1 MLDELKYWLETG
13 NGAVDRRLED
23 DNRGVLS
30 EVRLIGGGLI
40 MVLIILLVL
49 TEVWNAISPEPN
61 GTGGY
66 NGTFGDVYESVETT
80 GSAGL
85 TLLVVGFLVV
95 AATAIMRFFGGM
107 GGGR

>member
-1 MLDELKYWLETG
+1 MLDELLYYLKTG
-13 NGAVDRRLED
+13 QGAA
-23 DNRGVLS
+23 NRHFGSDERGILS

-40 MVLIILLVL
+40 MTLITVLVL
-49 TEVWNAISPEPN
+49 TEVWNAISPDPDPN
-61 GTGGY
+61 GGY
-66 NGTFGDVYESVETT
+66 NGTFGSVYESVETT